1 MLQSATETD
10 TARISSGAKS
20 VVVWYCE
27 EKNTVRF
34 PCSRCGNAILVHRP
48 NMHSSSV
55 PCKYCRTE
63 TENPI
68 GSRPVNIKIAVPDD
82 WEVVDIA

>member
-34 PCSRCGNAILVHRP
+34 TRGVATLFWCTDRICTALPFRA
-48 NMHSSSV
+48 
-55 PCKYCRTE
+55 
-63 TENPI
+63 
-68 GSRPVNIKIAVPDD
+68 NIVVQKLKIPSDRD
-82 WEVVDIA
+82 REH